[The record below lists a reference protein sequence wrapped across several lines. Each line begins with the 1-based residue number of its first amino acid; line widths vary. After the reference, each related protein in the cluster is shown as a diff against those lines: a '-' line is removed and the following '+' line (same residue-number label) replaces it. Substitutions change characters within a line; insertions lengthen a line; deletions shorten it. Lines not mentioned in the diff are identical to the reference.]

1 METKKFKFKMP
12 HNYVILISIMV
23 LMLILTHIIP
33 AGEYQRV
40 EDPVSGRMVVVPTD
54 ICGPRLL

>member
-23 LMLILTHIIP
+23 LMLSQWAMHGQPGLQ
-33 AGEYQRV
+33 AE
-40 EDPVSGRMVVVPTD
+40 VSKPW
-54 ICGPRLL
+54 

>member
-33 AGEYQRV
+33 AEI
-40 EDPVSGRMVVVPTD
+40 GRAHV
-54 ICGPRLL
+54 